1 MWAISYR
8 KPPTAPAQHMFGL
21 CKPSDRA
28 RRQRRG
34 NTTYGYD
41 AFGARVLQTGTT
53 TTFIY
58 PSKFYS
64 IASSTLSGAKY
75 ATTTSYIF
83 NGDTLLST
91 IDQQFASGVATG
103 SPQTLYIHPDHL
115 GSTNIVTNA
124 SGTVVQTLDYYPFG
138 ATRINSGEN
147 TESRQYIG
155 QFSDASGLLYLQARY
170 AEPSRGQFLSQDPVF
185 WEVGRAGVGRVILQ
199 DPQLLNSYSYAANNP
214 ISGKDADGRL
224 VELVSRPLDVNGAGM
239 FGHAF
244 LKITPTNPSTIGSVQ
259 DVNFNTG
266 AQNVVDTSKPFTLTG
281 YTNGTVL
288 YKEANAGPDYAR
300 MASCTGCGSVVIGAP
315 QEDSGEDL
323 KEILLAVLINCLKFS
338 VTRMEE
344 VSQVRFT
351 RRSNSNN
358 AVTTY
363 LMQGGV
369 SSQQINGYQSQLYGN
384 NGVFVPGL
392 GQSAFAPTYS
402 QSARAQIGAIL
413 GQLASALQQISSV
426 LSSMSSSKK

>member
-1 MWAISYR
+1 MGYANRLIALGVSGAG
-8 KPPTAPAQHMFGL
+8 T
-21 CKPSDRA
+21 
-28 RRQRRG
+28 
-34 NTTYGYD
+34 TTYGYD

-315 QEDSGEDL
+315 QGVSDEDFERNIVGGFNKLPEVLSNSYGRSG
-323 KEILLAVLINCLKFS
+323 
-338 VTRMEE
+338 
-344 VSQVRFT
+344 QVRFT
-351 RRSNSNN
+351 GSPNSNN